1 MSDILCIYYSR
12 TGHTR
17 RAMEEVADALGAE
30 VTAITDDR
38 DRNGW
43 RGYIR
48 CGMDAMKTSTRPLL
62 PFQTEK
68 PLNEYRLVIIGSPVW
83 AGRCASPVRAL
94 LKRRG
99 LEMRN
104 VAYLVTRSTSQRSEE
119 VYDQMDMYV
128 KDAHRMAVSLR
139 PGSEGYEFWRNDFV
153 QNVRRWMD
161 EQLGRAML
169 EKLKAIEQ
177 RLTEVEQQLSD
188 PAVYGDRERL
198 TALSREQ
205 KELTPVVAC
214 YRAYLR
220 AQDTAREA
228 EEMLSD
234 PELRALAQEELAGA
248 RADMERLQE
257 ELKRLLLPRDP
268 NDEKNV
274 ILEIRAGIGGEEG
287 ALFAADLLR
296 MYTMYAERRGW
307 TLSIVNEN
315 MTELGGVKEVS
326 AEIEGAGAWSRLKF
340 EAGTHRVQRVPET
353 ESSGRIQTSAATVAV
368 MPEAEEV
375 EFSIDP
381 KDLQIDTFRSSGAGG
396 QHVNKTESAIRIT
409 HLPTGVVVEC
419 QDERSQYKNKD
430 RAMKIL
436 RSKLYEAEQEKQNAA
451 IAATRKSQVGTGDR
465 SGKIRT
471 YNFPQNRVTDHR
483 LTGDSK
489 NFNIAAIMNG
499 DLDDLID
506 ALTLN
511 EQAQRLQEGKE

>member
-1 MSDILCIYYSR
+1 
-12 TGHTR
+12 
-17 RAMEEVADALGAE
+17 
-30 VTAITDDR
+30 
-38 DRNGW
+38 
-43 RGYIR
+43 
-48 CGMDAMKTSTRPLL
+48 
-62 PFQTEK
+62 
-68 PLNEYRLVIIGSPVW
+68 
-83 AGRCASPVRAL
+83 
-94 LKRRG
+94 
-99 LEMRN
+99 
-104 VAYLVTRSTSQRSEE
+104 
-119 VYDQMDMYV
+119 
-128 KDAHRMAVSLR
+128 
-139 PGSEGYEFWRNDFV
+139 
-153 QNVRRWMD
+153 
-161 EQLGRAML
+161 ML
-169 EKLKAIEQ
+169 EKLKAIEA
-177 RLTEVEQQLSD
+177 RLTEVERQLSD
-188 PAVYGDRERL
+188 PSVYGDRERL

-205 KELTPVVAC
+205 KELTPIVSA
-214 YRAYLR
+214 YRAYVQTSR
-220 AQDTAREA
+220 TAEDA
-228 EEMLSD
+228 AAMLPD
-234 PELRALAQEELAGA
+234 PELRELAQEELAAA
-248 RADMERLQE
+248 RADMERLE
-257 ELKRLLLPRDP
+257 DELKRLLLPKDP
-268 NDEKNV
+268 NDDKNV

-315 MTELGGVKEVS
+315 MTELGGIKEVS

-483 LTGDSK
+483 LTGDNK

-499 DLDDLID
+499 DLDSLID

-511 EQAQRLQEGKE
+511 EQARRLQEGKE

>member
-1 MSDILCIYYSR
+1 
-12 TGHTR
+12 
-17 RAMEEVADALGAE
+17 
-30 VTAITDDR
+30 
-38 DRNGW
+38 
-43 RGYIR
+43 
-48 CGMDAMKTSTRPLL
+48 
-62 PFQTEK
+62 
-68 PLNEYRLVIIGSPVW
+68 
-83 AGRCASPVRAL
+83 
-94 LKRRG
+94 
-99 LEMRN
+99 
-104 VAYLVTRSTSQRSEE
+104 
-119 VYDQMDMYV
+119 
-128 KDAHRMAVSLR
+128 
-139 PGSEGYEFWRNDFV
+139 
-153 QNVRRWMD
+153 
-161 EQLGRAML
+161 ML

-205 KELTPVVAC
+205 KELTPVVEC

-234 PELRALAQEELAGA
+234 PELRALAQEELTGA

-315 MTELGGVKEVS
+315 LTELGGVKEVS
-326 AEIEGAGAWSRLKF
+326 AEVEGAGAWSRLKF

-419 QDERSQYKNKD
+419 QDERS
-430 RAMKIL
+430 
-436 RSKLYEAEQEKQNAA
+436 
-451 IAATRKSQVGTGDR
+451 
-465 SGKIRT
+465 
-471 YNFPQNRVTDHR
+471 
-483 LTGDSK
+483 
-489 NFNIAAIMNG
+489 
-499 DLDDLID
+499 
-506 ALTLN
+506 
-511 EQAQRLQEGKE
+511 